1 MSLSKNI
8 KSNLCISCG
17 ACEYLTGKR
26 VTLKYDKRKGIRIP
40 SPINT
45 LSDNEIRKIDSICPA
60 NGYPIVSLGAQIHH
74 SDKYDYR
81 IGYYHS
87 FFAAKSHSKTILKK
101 ASSGGIMTSLAAFL
115 LESKK
120 VDGIVATKY
129 AYDGENITPK
139 PVIAT
144 SLEELLEC
152 QGSKYMPV
160 PVFSILDTVKHFN
173 GNLAFIGTPCQ
184 IATLRRLQSI
194 YPEFE
199 NIKFTIGNF
208 CGGFRDLRELDRFR
222 EIAGMGHVPIKHFQ
236 YRGDGQ
242 PGQMIIESERKCWT
256 YPYPDYAK
264 LTGNIKYYRCRNCI
278 DATAELAD
286 VSCGDAWLPRFI
298 NDSDDA
304 WSMVIIRNP
313 HLEVIFQNMTGQEL
327 IACETVSMEELIRSQ
342 KQNIVSKKER
352 FVSRATF
359 SRLLRKRIPEYDGGY
374 NPSKTVSILF
384 EAKVWLSQLYKS
396 ALERMGLYSFL
407 IHKYRI

>member
-17 ACEYLTGKR
+17 ACEYLTGKK
-26 VTLKYDKRKGIRIP
+26 VSLKYDKRKGICIP
-40 SPINT
+40 SPISA
-45 LSDNEIRKIDSICPA
+45 LSDNEIRRIDSICPA
-60 NGYPIVSLGAQIHH
+60 NGYPIVALGAQIHQP
-74 SDKYDYR
+74 DKYDYR

-87 FFAAKSHSKTILKK
+87 FFAAKSRSKTILKK

-120 VDGIVATKY
+120 VDGIIATKY
-129 AYDGENITPK
+129 SYDGEAIVPK
-139 PVIAT
+139 SVIAT

-160 PVFSILDTVKHFN
+160 PVFGILDSIKHFN

-184 IATLRRLQSI
+184 IAALRRLQRL
-194 YPEFE
+194 YPEFQ

-208 CGGFRDLRELDRFR
+208 CGGFRDLRELGRLR
-222 EIAGMGHVPIKHFQ
+222 AIAGLAHAPIKHFQ

-242 PGQMIIESERKCWT
+242 PGQMVIESDRKRWT
-256 YPYPDYAK
+256 YPYPDYAR
-264 LTGNIKYYRCRNCI
+264 LTGYTKYYRCRNCV

-286 VSCGDAWLPRFI
+286 ASCGDAWLPRFI

-304 WSMVIIRNP
+304 WSMIIVRNP
-313 HLEVIFQNMTGQEL
+313 HLEAIFQSMKDADR
-327 IACETVSMEELIRSQ
+327 IDCETVSLEELIKSQ
-342 KQNIVSKKER
+342 RQNIESKKER
-352 FVSRATF
+352 FVSRAAF
-359 SRLLRKRIPEYDGGY
+359 LKLLGKRMPEYGGGY
-374 NPSKTVSILF
+374 NPSRTVGILF

-396 ALERMGLYSFL
+396 FLERVGLYSFL
-407 IHKYRI
+407 IHKL